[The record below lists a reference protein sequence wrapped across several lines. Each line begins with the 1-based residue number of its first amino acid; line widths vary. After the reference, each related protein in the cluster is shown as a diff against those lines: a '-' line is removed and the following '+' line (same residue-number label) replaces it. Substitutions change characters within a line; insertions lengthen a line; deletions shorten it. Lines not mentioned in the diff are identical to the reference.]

1 MIDGWAAGAAGLAD
15 AGVTA
20 NAPST
25 AQEPVSTAKA
35 RESARMSL
43 LGESGS
49 DGDVFERKQRGRA
62 AESAEP
68 PVAGKRRRRDF
79 RRVANR

>member
-1 MIDGWAAGAAGLAD
+1 MIDGWASGVAGLAD

-25 AQEPVSTAKA
+25 AQEPVSTARA
-35 RESARMSL
+35 RVSARISL
-43 LGESGS
+43 LGEGVS
-49 DGDVFERKQRGRA
+49 DGDASERKQRGAA
-62 AESAEP
+62 AESAET
-68 PVAGKRRRRDF
+68 PVAGKRRQRDF